1 VVKVYAQVNISIG
14 GEFGNLLIKYLFF
27 YQGKALEGYYRKQQ
41 KLLDFQVAGGSGET
55 WQGLLAAL
63 HLKHLSA
70 VSSSPK
76 LAA

>member
-1 VVKVYAQVNISIG
+1 
-14 GEFGNLLIKYLFF
+14 LFF